1 MSLVHERTSQF
12 LEGGRNERR
21 QIVTPEG
28 VPIPVN
34 LAEHGARL
42 TAFVLDLVIW
52 LLLTLAIYIPIF
64 SLISYSRGSLIAV
77 SIALFIGF
85 IVRNMYFV
93 YFELA
98 WRGATPGKRIVGLR
112 VIDRHGGP
120 LLATSVIARNLTRE
134 VEMFLP
140 LGILMSGGRAAGGAV
155 DWEHLSLA
163 IWMLF
168 FAALP

>member
-12 LEGGRNERR
+12 LEGGRSERR

-52 LLLTLAIYIPIF
+52 LLLIAIYIPIF

-77 SIALFIGF
+77 
-85 IVRNMYFV
+85 
-93 YFELA
+93 
-98 WRGATPGKRIVGLR
+98 
-112 VIDRHGGP
+112 
-120 LLATSVIARNLTRE
+120 
-134 VEMFLP
+134 
-140 LGILMSGGRAAGGAV
+140 
-155 DWEHLSLA
+155 
-163 IWMLF
+163 
-168 FAALP
+168 